1 MNKSVDGYSTP
12 VIYDNTPPMVGKLEV
27 KGGGMNR
34 FVTTNHPRTRGTT
47 GSDYITKHILVNLHA
62 I

>member
-34 FVTTNHPRTRGTT
+34 FVTTNHILLEWSDRNKKYIGLLWYRG
-47 GSDYITKHILVNLHA
+47 S
-62 I
+62 